1 MFDKLKKRLTIIYTG
16 IFSLIMVFVVAVT
29 VAIGC
34 ISVLRTEKDMLIAD
48 IYDEWR
54 EWIGSG
60 ELPVDPALVKKGE
73 MMSLMYDAD
82 GNIIIMYDAD
92 GNIIIDQMTDSPY
105 AAALTAIRASW
116 PEPENETELLYFRD
130 KKGTLHFFLAGGCTF
145 WENGQIQARL
155 YTFLNLEDYYDM
167 AVDGMYF
174 LFLLCAVCIMLAAG
188 GGYYMAAKNI
198 KPLEIL
204 FAREHEFA
212 ADASHELRT
221 PLTVLSLGV
230 ESLQNDDES
239 KLSGFAQ
246 EVLRDMQH
254 ETKYMSRLIEALL
267 TLARGDEENTPL
279 ARAKVDLT
287 EVAVKVCNKMRP
299 LAAKKGL
306 GLEYAAGDAP
316 QVFILGD
323 KNKMEQL
330 LIIFIDNAIKYSE
343 SGTITV
349 TVDADSM
356 HAVIKVMDEGIGIS
370 ESDAQKIFER
380 FYRVDKA
387 RSRAA
392 GGFGLGLNIARIIV
406 VRHGGTVSVKPRSPH
421 GSIFTVRLP
430 LYR

>member
-1 MFDKLKKRLTIIYTG
+1 MFDKLKKRLTLIYTG

-34 ISVLRTEKDMLIAD
+34 ISVLRTETDMLIAD

-82 GNIIIMYDAD
+82 GNIII
-92 GNIIIDQMTDSPY
+92 DQMTDSPY

-130 KKGTLHFFLAGGCTF
+130 KNGTLHFFLAGGCTF

-392 GGFGLGLNIARIIV
+392 GGFGLNIARIIV

>member
-1 MFDKLKKRLTIIYTG
+1 MFDKLKKRLTLIYTG

-82 GNIIIMYDAD
+82 GNIII
-92 GNIIIDQMTDSPY
+92 DQMTDSPY

-130 KKGTLHFFLAGGCTF
+130 KNGTLHFFLAGGCTF
-145 WENGQIQARL
+145 WENGQIKARL

-406 VRHGGTVSVKPRSPH
+406 VRHGGTLSVKPRSPH

>member
-1 MFDKLKKRLTIIYTG
+1 MFDKLKKRLTLIYTG
-16 IFSLIMVFVVAVT
+16 IFTLIMVFVVAVT

-34 ISVLRTEKDMLIAD
+34 ISVLRTEKEMLIAD

-82 GNIIIMYDAD
+82 GNIII
-92 GNIIIDQMTDSPY
+92 DQMTDSPY

-130 KKGTLHFFLAGGCTF
+130 KNGTLHFFLAGGCTF

>member
-1 MFDKLKKRLTIIYTG
+1 MFDKLKKRLTLIYTG

-82 GNIIIMYDAD
+82 GNIII
-92 GNIIIDQMTDSPY
+92 DQMTDSPY

-130 KKGTLHFFLAGGCTF
+130 KNGTLHFFLAGGCTF

-279 ARAKVDLT
+279 VRSKVDLT

-387 RSRAA
+387 RSRSA

>member
-1 MFDKLKKRLTIIYTG
+1 MFDKLKKRLTLIYTG

-82 GNIIIMYDAD
+82 GNIII
-92 GNIIIDQMTDSPY
+92 DQMTDSPY

-130 KKGTLHFFLAGGCTF
+130 KNGTLHFFLAGGCTF

-267 TLARGDEENTPL
+267 TLARGDEENMPL

-387 RSRAA
+387 RSRAV

>member
-1 MFDKLKKRLTIIYTG
+1 MFDKLKKRLTLIYTG

-82 GNIIIMYDAD
+82 GNIII
-92 GNIIIDQMTDSPY
+92 DQMTDSPY

-130 KKGTLHFFLAGGCTF
+130 KNGTLHFFLAGGCTF

-279 ARAKVDLT
+279 ARSKVDLT

>member
-1 MFDKLKKRLTIIYTG
+1 MFDKLKKRLTLIYTG

-82 GNIIIMYDAD
+82 GNIII
-92 GNIIIDQMTDSPY
+92 DQMTGSPY

-130 KKGTLHFFLAGGCTF
+130 KNGTLHFFLAGGCTF

-306 GLEYAAGDAP
+306 ELEYAAGDAP

-330 LIIFIDNAIKYSE
+330 LVIFIDNAIKYSE

-380 FYRVDKA
+380 FYLVDKA

>member
-1 MFDKLKKRLTIIYTG
+1 MFDKLKKRLTLIYTG

-73 MMSLMYDAD
+73 MMSLMYEAE
-82 GNIIIMYDAD
+82 

-105 AAALTAIRASW
+105 AAAVTAIRASW

-130 KKGTLHFFLAGGCTF
+130 KNGTLHFFLAGGCTF

-267 TLARGDEENTPL
+267 TLARGDEENKPL

>member
-1 MFDKLKKRLTIIYTG
+1 MFDKLKKRLTLIYTG

-29 VAIGC
+29 VVIGC

-82 GNIIIMYDAD
+82 GNIII
-92 GNIIIDQMTDSPY
+92 DQMTDSPY

-130 KKGTLHFFLAGGCTF
+130 KNGTLHFFLAGGCTF

>member
-1 MFDKLKKRLTIIYTG
+1 MFDKLKKRLTLIYTG

-82 GNIIIMYDAD
+82 GNIII
-92 GNIIIDQMTDSPY
+92 DQMTDSPY

-130 KKGTLHFFLAGGCTF
+130 KNGTLHFFLAGGCTF

-279 ARAKVDLT
+279 ARTKVDLM

>member
-1 MFDKLKKRLTIIYTG
+1 MFDKLKKRLTLIYTG

-82 GNIIIMYDAD
+82 GNIII
-92 GNIIIDQMTDSPY
+92 DQMTDSPY

-130 KKGTLHFFLAGGCTF
+130 KNGTLHFFLAGGCTF

-239 KLSGFAQ
+239 NLSGFAQ

>member
-1 MFDKLKKRLTIIYTG
+1 MFDKLKKRLTLIYTG

-82 GNIIIMYDAD
+82 GNIII
-92 GNIIIDQMTDSPY
+92 DQMTGSPY

-130 KKGTLHFFLAGGCTF
+130 KNGTLHFFLAGGCTF

-174 LFLLCAVCIMLAAG
+174 LFLLCVVCIMLAAG

-267 TLARGDEENTPL
+267 TLARGDEENKPL

-299 LAAKKGL
+299 LAVKKGL

-406 VRHGGTVSVKPRSPH
+406 VRHGGTVSVKPRSSH

>member
-1 MFDKLKKRLTIIYTG
+1 MFDKLKKRLTLIYTG

-82 GNIIIMYDAD
+82 GNIII
-92 GNIIIDQMTDSPY
+92 DQMTDSPY

-130 KKGTLHFFLAGGCTF
+130 KNGTLHFFLAGGCTF

-279 ARAKVDLT
+279 ARAKVDLM

>member
-1 MFDKLKKRLTIIYTG
+1 MFDRLKKRLTLIYTG
-16 IFSLIMVFVVAVT
+16 IFTLIMVFVVAVT

-82 GNIIIMYDAD
+82 GNIII
-92 GNIIIDQMTDSPY
+92 DQMTDSPY

-130 KKGTLHFFLAGGCTF
+130 KNGTLHFFLAGGCTF

-174 LFLLCAVCIMLAAG
+174 LFLLCGVCIMLAAG

-204 FAREHEFA
+204 FAREHEFS

-306 GLEYAAGDAP
+306 RLEYAAGDAP

>member
-1 MFDKLKKRLTIIYTG
+1 MFDKLKKRLTLIYTG

-82 GNIIIMYDAD
+82 GNIII
-92 GNIIIDQMTDSPY
+92 DQMTDSPY

-130 KKGTLHFFLAGGCTF
+130 KNGTLHFFLAGGCTF

-349 TVDADSM
+349 TVDADSI

>member
-1 MFDKLKKRLTIIYTG
+1 MFDKLKKRLTLIYTG

-82 GNIIIMYDAD
+82 GNIII
-92 GNIIIDQMTDSPY
+92 DQMTDSPY

-130 KKGTLHFFLAGGCTF
+130 KNGTLHFFLAGGCTF

-221 PLTVLSLGV
+221 PLTVLNLGV

-239 KLSGFAQ
+239 RLSGFAQ

>member
-1 MFDKLKKRLTIIYTG
+1 MFDKLKKRLTLIYTG

-82 GNIIIMYDAD
+82 GNIII
-92 GNIIIDQMTDSPY
+92 DQMTDSPY
-105 AAALTAIRASW
+105 AAALAAIRASW

-130 KKGTLHFFLAGGCTF
+130 KNGTLHFFLAGGCTF

-306 GLEYAAGDAP
+306 ELEYAAGDAP

>member
-1 MFDKLKKRLTIIYTG
+1 MFDKLKRRLTLIYTG

-82 GNIIIMYDAD
+82 GNIII
-92 GNIIIDQMTDSPY
+92 DQMTDSPY

-130 KKGTLHFFLAGGCTF
+130 KNGTLHFFLAGGCTF

-356 HAVIKVMDEGIGIS
+356 HAVIIVMDEGIGIS

>member
-1 MFDKLKKRLTIIYTG
+1 MFDKLKKRLTLIYTG

-82 GNIIIMYDAD
+82 GNIII
-92 GNIIIDQMTDSPY
+92 DQMTDSPY

-130 KKGTLHFFLAGGCTF
+130 KTGTLHFFLAGGCTF

-204 FAREHEFA
+204 FVREHEFA

-267 TLARGDEENTPL
+267 ALARGDEENTPL

-287 EVAVKVCNKMRP
+287 EVTVKVCNKMRP

-306 GLEYAAGDAP
+306 ELEYAAGDAP

>member
-1 MFDKLKKRLTIIYTG
+1 MFDKLKRRLTLIYTG

-82 GNIIIMYDAD
+82 GNIII
-92 GNIIIDQMTDSPY
+92 DQMTDSPY
-105 AAALTAIRASW
+105 AASLTAIRASW

-130 KKGTLHFFLAGGCTF
+130 KNGTLHFFLAGGCTF

-155 YTFLNLEDYYDM
+155 YTFLNLKDYYDM

-279 ARAKVDLT
+279 SRAKVDLT

-306 GLEYAAGDAP
+306 ELEYAAGDAP

>member
-1 MFDKLKKRLTIIYTG
+1 MFDKLKKRLTLIYTG

-82 GNIIIMYDAD
+82 GNIII
-92 GNIIIDQMTDSPY
+92 DQMTDSPY

-130 KKGTLHFFLAGGCTF
+130 KNGTLHFFLAGGCTF

-254 ETKYMSRLIEALL
+254 ETKYITRLIEALL

-279 ARAKVDLT
+279 TRAKVDLT

>member
-1 MFDKLKKRLTIIYTG
+1 MFDKLKKRLTLIYTG

-73 MMSLMYDAD
+73 MMSLMYDAE
-82 GNIIIMYDAD
+82 

-105 AAALTAIRASW
+105 AAAVTAIRASW

-130 KKGTLHFFLAGGCTF
+130 KNGTLHFFLAGGCTF

>member
-1 MFDKLKKRLTIIYTG
+1 MFDKLKKRLALIYTG

-82 GNIIIMYDAD
+82 GNIII
-92 GNIIIDQMTDSPY
+92 DQMTDSPY

-130 KKGTLHFFLAGGCTF
+130 KNGTLHFFLAGGCTF

-198 KPLEIL
+198 KPLETL

-306 GLEYAAGDAP
+306 ELEYAAGDAP

>member
-1 MFDKLKKRLTIIYTG
+1 MFDKLKKRLTLIYTG

-82 GNIIIMYDAD
+82 GNIII
-92 GNIIIDQMTDSPY
+92 DQMTGSPY
-105 AAALTAIRASW
+105 AVALTAIRASW

-130 KKGTLHFFLAGGCTF
+130 KNGTLHFFLAGGCTF

-174 LFLLCAVCIMLAAG
+174 LFLLCAVCIILAAG

-267 TLARGDEENTPL
+267 TLARGDEENKPL

-287 EVAVKVCNKMRP
+287 GVAVKVCNKMRP

-306 GLEYAAGDAP
+306 ELEYAAGDAP

>member
-1 MFDKLKKRLTIIYTG
+1 MFDKLKKRLTLIYTG

-82 GNIIIMYDAD
+82 GNIII
-92 GNIIIDQMTDSPY
+92 DQMTDSPY
-105 AAALTAIRASW
+105 AAALTAIRVSW

-130 KKGTLHFFLAGGCTF
+130 KNGTLHFFLAGGCTF

-370 ESDAQKIFER
+370 QSDAQKIFER

>member
-1 MFDKLKKRLTIIYTG
+1 MFDKLKKRLTLIYTG

-82 GNIIIMYDAD
+82 GNIII
-92 GNIIIDQMTDSPY
+92 DQMTDSPY

-130 KKGTLHFFLAGGCTF
+130 KNGTLHFFLAGGCTF

-239 KLSGFAQ
+239 RLSGFAQ

-279 ARAKVDLT
+279 ARTKVDLT

-421 GSIFTVRLP
+421 GSIFTVCLP

>member
-1 MFDKLKKRLTIIYTG
+1 MFDKLKKRLTLIYTG

-82 GNIIIMYDAD
+82 GNIII
-92 GNIIIDQMTDSPY
+92 DQMTDSPY

-130 KKGTLHFFLAGGCTF
+130 KNGTLHFFLAGGCTF
-145 WENGQIQARL
+145 WENGQIKARL

-279 ARAKVDLT
+279 ARAKVNLT

-299 LAAKKGL
+299 LAAQKGL

-349 TVDADSM
+349 TVDTDSM

>member
-1 MFDKLKKRLTIIYTG
+1 MFDKLKKRLTLIYTG

-82 GNIIIMYDAD
+82 GNIII
-92 GNIIIDQMTDSPY
+92 DQMTDSPY
-105 AAALTAIRASW
+105 AVALTAIRASW

-130 KKGTLHFFLAGGCTF
+130 KNGTLHFFLAGGCTF

-279 ARAKVDLT
+279 ARTKVDLT

-306 GLEYAAGDAP
+306 ELEYAAGDAP

-387 RSRAA
+387 RSRTA

-406 VRHGGTVSVKPRSPH
+406 VRHGGTVNVKPNQSH

>member
-1 MFDKLKKRLTIIYTG
+1 MFDKLKKRLTLIYTG

-60 ELPVDPALVKKGE
+60 ELPVDPELVKKGE
-73 MMSLMYDAD
+73 MMSL
-82 GNIIIMYDAD
+82 MYDAD

-130 KKGTLHFFLAGGCTF
+130 KNATLHFFLAGGCTF

>member
-1 MFDKLKKRLTIIYTG
+1 MFDKLKKRLTLIYTG

-82 GNIIIMYDAD
+82 S
-92 GNIIIDQMTDSPY
+92 NIIIDQMTDSPY

-130 KKGTLHFFLAGGCTF
+130 KNGTLHFFLAGGCTF

-406 VRHGGTVSVKPRSPH
+406 VRHGGTVSVKARSPH

>member
-1 MFDKLKKRLTIIYTG
+1 MFDKLKKRLTLIYTG

-82 GNIIIMYDAD
+82 GNIII
-92 GNIIIDQMTDSPY
+92 DQMTDSPY

-130 KKGTLHFFLAGGCTF
+130 KNGTLHFFLAGGCTF

-356 HAVIKVMDEGIGIS
+356 HAIIKVMDEGIGIS

-387 RSRAA
+387 RSHAA

-406 VRHGGTVSVKPRSPH
+406 VRHGGTVSVKPRRPH

>member
-1 MFDKLKKRLTIIYTG
+1 MFDKLKKRLTLIYTG

-29 VAIGC
+29 VVIGC

-82 GNIIIMYDAD
+82 GNIII
-92 GNIIIDQMTDSPY
+92 DQMTDSPY
-105 AAALTAIRASW
+105 AAALTAMRASW

-130 KKGTLHFFLAGGCTF
+130 KNGTLHFFLAGGCTF

-387 RSRAA
+387 RSRAV

>member
-1 MFDKLKKRLTIIYTG
+1 MFDKLKKRLTLIYTG

-29 VAIGC
+29 VVIGC

-73 MMSLMYDAD
+73 MMSLMYDA
-82 GNIIIMYDAD
+82 N

-130 KKGTLHFFLAGGCTF
+130 KNGTLHFFLAGGCTF

-267 TLARGDEENTPL
+267 TLARGDEENKPL
-279 ARAKVDLT
+279 ARTKVDLT

>member
-1 MFDKLKKRLTIIYTG
+1 
-16 IFSLIMVFVVAVT
+16 
-29 VAIGC
+29 
-34 ISVLRTEKDMLIAD
+34 
-48 IYDEWR
+48 
-54 EWIGSG
+54 
-60 ELPVDPALVKKGE
+60 
-73 MMSLMYDAD
+73 
-82 GNIIIMYDAD
+82 
-92 GNIIIDQMTDSPY
+92 
-105 AAALTAIRASW
+105 
-116 PEPENETELLYFRD
+116 
-130 KKGTLHFFLAGGCTF
+130 
-145 WENGQIQARL
+145 
-155 YTFLNLEDYYDM
+155 
-167 AVDGMYF
+167 
-174 LFLLCAVCIMLAAG
+174 
-188 GGYYMAAKNI
+188 MAAKNI

-267 TLARGDEENTPL
+267 ALARGDEENTPL

-287 EVAVKVCNKMRP
+287 EVAVKGCNKMRP

-306 GLEYAAGDAP
+306 ELEYAAGDAP

-380 FYRVDKA
+380 FYRVDKG
-387 RSRAA
+387 RSRKQ
-392 GGFGLGLNIARIIV
+392 GGTGLGLSIV
-406 VRHGGTVSVKPRSPH
+406 KHIVNFYH
-421 GSIFTVRLP
+421 GSIHVASQLEKGTEFTVTIP
-430 LYR
+430 LKWE

>member
-1 MFDKLKKRLTIIYTG
+1 MFDKLKKRLTLIYTG

-82 GNIIIMYDAD
+82 GNIII
-92 GNIIIDQMTDSPY
+92 DQMTDSPY

-130 KKGTLHFFLAGGCTF
+130 KNGTLHFFLAGGCTF

-174 LFLLCAVCIMLAAG
+174 LFLLCVVCIMLAAG

-406 VRHGGTVSVKPRSPH
+406 GRHGGTVSVKPRRPH

>member
-1 MFDKLKKRLTIIYTG
+1 MFDKLKKRLTLIYTG

-82 GNIIIMYDAD
+82 GNIII
-92 GNIIIDQMTDSPY
+92 DQMTDSPY

-130 KKGTLHFFLAGGCTF
+130 KNGTLHFFLAGGCTF

-230 ESLQNDDES
+230 ESLRNDDES

-267 TLARGDEENTPL
+267 TLARGDEENKPL

>member
-1 MFDKLKKRLTIIYTG
+1 MFDKLKKRLTLIYTG

-82 GNIIIMYDAD
+82 GNIII
-92 GNIIIDQMTDSPY
+92 DQMTGSPY
-105 AAALTAIRASW
+105 AVALTAIRASW

-130 KKGTLHFFLAGGCTF
+130 KNGTLHFFLAGGCTF

-174 LFLLCAVCIMLAAG
+174 LFLLCAVCIILAAG

-267 TLARGDEENTPL
+267 TLARGDEENKPL

-287 EVAVKVCNKMRP
+287 GVAVKVCNKMRP

-306 GLEYAAGDAP
+306 ELEYAAGDAP

-370 ESDAQKIFER
+370 ESDVQKIFER

>member
-1 MFDKLKKRLTIIYTG
+1 MFDKLKKRLTLIYTG

-82 GNIIIMYDAD
+82 GNIII
-92 GNIIIDQMTDSPY
+92 DQMTDSPY

-130 KKGTLHFFLAGGCTF
+130 KNGTVHFFLAGGCTF

-239 KLSGFAQ
+239 KLSCFAQ

-343 SGTITV
+343 CGTITV